1 MNFLHPG
8 YLFFLLILVPLVAW
22 YIWKWRN
29 SSPSMGL
36 STIKPFMRVRSSW
49 KVLLMHFC
57 FILQLIAIACVIV
70 ALSRPQTHDSERSS
84 RVEGT
89 DIVLCLDISSSML
102 ATDLTPTR
110 FQAAKDVARKFVNQR
125 PDDNI
130 GLVVFSGESL
140 SLMPLTADK
149 TAIINAISNVEM
161 GALNDGTAI
170 GDGLSSAI
178 NRLISGKAKSKSI
191 ILLTD
196 GTNNAGDVAPTTAAQ
211 IAKQKGIKIYT
222 IGVGTNGSIK
232 ITDPY
237 GFSTTTLETKIDE
250 QALKGIADLTKGKYF
265 RATDSKMLNDI
276 FAEIDS
282 LEKTTLDV
290 SKYTFTEENFMP
302 WILAALCALSLRLL
316 IRYTVL
322 RRIP

>member
-1 MNFLHPG
+1 MRFLHPG
-8 YLFFLLILVPLVAW
+8 LLWLLLILVPLIGW

-29 SSPSMGL
+29 SSPSLGL
-36 STIKPFMRVRSSW
+36 STISAFAKVRSSW
-49 KVLLMHFC
+49 KVGLMHLC
-57 FILQLIAIACVIV
+57 FILQLIAITAVIV
-70 ALSRPQTHDSERSS
+70 ALARPQTHDSQRSS
-84 RVEGT
+84 QVEGT

-110 FQAAKDVARKFVNQR
+110 FQAAKEVAQKFVNQR

-140 SLMPLTADK
+140 SLMPLTGDK
-149 TAIINAISNVEM
+149 PAIINALANVQM

-196 GTNNAGDVAPTTAAQ
+196 GTNNAGDVAPNTAAQ
-211 IAKQKGIKIYT
+211 IAKEKGIKIYT

-237 GFSTTTLETKIDE
+237 GFSSTTMETKIDE
-250 QALKGIADLTKGKYF
+250 QALKSIADLTKGKYF
-265 RATDSKMLNDI
+265 RATDSKMLRDI
-276 FAEIDS
+276 FQEIDS

-290 SKYTFTEENFMP
+290 SKFSYTEENFMP
-302 WILAALCALSLRLL
+302 WILLSICALSLRIL
-316 IRYTVL
+316 IRYTLL

>member
-36 STIKPFMRVRSSW
+36 STIKPFMKVKSSW

>member
-1 MNFLHPG
+1 MTYQHP
-8 YLFFLLILVPLVAW
+8 YLLFLLLVLIPLIYW
-22 YIWKWRN
+22 YLRKWKTL
-29 SSPSMGL
+29 SPSIGL
-36 STIKPFMRVRSSW
+36 STISSFKKIGASW
-49 KVLLMHFC
+49 KVGVMHFC
-57 FILQLIAIACVIV
+57 FLLQLIAIGCIIV
-70 ALSRPQTHDSERSS
+70 ALARPQTHDSERSS

-89 DIVLCLDISSSML
+89 DIVLCMDISSSML
-102 ATDLTPTR
+102 ATDLSPTR

-149 TAIINAISNVEM
+149 TALINAISNVEV

-170 GDGLSSAI
+170 GDGLASAI
-178 NRLISGKAKSKSI
+178 NRLVTGKAKSKSI

-196 GTNNAGDVAPTTAAQ
+196 GTNNAGDIAPATAAQ
-211 IAKQKGIKIYT
+211 IAHQKGIKIYT
-222 IGVGTNGSIK
+222 IGVGTNGTIQ

-237 GFSTTTLETKIDE
+237 GFSTTTMETKIDE
-250 QALKGIADLTKGKYF
+250 QALKEISKTTKGKYF
-265 RATDSKMLNDI
+265 RATDSKMLADI
-276 FAEIDS
+276 FQEIDS

-290 SKYTFTEENFMP
+290 EKFVYTEENFMP
-302 WILAALCALSLRLL
+302 WILCALIAFILSLLL
-316 IRYTVL
+316 KYTVL